1 MFILKSNRSRFACLL
16 ATGALALAVGAS
28 SASAQAP
35 DQEGLVNVNVS
46 GVWIQ
51 APISVA
57 ANICDVNVIVLGR
70 QLDRPAECE
79 VDAESDAVSI
89 GHEEPPDEQNG
100 LVNVNISDVVV
111 QLPITVA
118 ANVCDVNV
126 DVLAAQ
132 IDSPSECDADADSD
146 AVKLP

>member
-1 MFILKSNRSRFACLL
+1 MFKSNSSRFACLL
-16 ATGALALAVGAS
+16 ATGVLAFGVGTS
-28 SASAQAP
+28 SANAQAP

-51 APISVA
+51 VPISVA

-70 QLDRPAECE
+70 QLDAPADCD
-79 VDAESDAVSI
+79 VDADSDAVSI

-132 IDSPSECDADADSD
+132 IDSPSDCDADAEAG